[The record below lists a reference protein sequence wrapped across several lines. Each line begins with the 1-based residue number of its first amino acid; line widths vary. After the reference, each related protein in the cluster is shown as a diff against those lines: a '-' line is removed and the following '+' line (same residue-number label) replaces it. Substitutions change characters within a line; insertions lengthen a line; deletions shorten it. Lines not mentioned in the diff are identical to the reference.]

1 LPIAAGLLHQLSQC
15 LQEPGV
21 AVAVLRAGPGES
33 AQAADPSLIA
43 CQGVRCN

>member
-1 LPIAAGLLHQLSQC
+1 VGASLRAYC

-33 AQAADPSLIA
+33 AQAADLSLIA
-43 CQGVRCN
+43 CQGVRRN